1 MKFLHLISSTLCWF
15 QGNFSDWKIDRMTF
29 FKTSEWDKIKGR
41 TKVKNNETDK
51 MWMLLLLKNFHIYFH
66 SLTVV
71 YNNIRSIYFFQQRQ
85 MLNKNFCVRIFISLD
100 TLEFKNKIE
109 EIFLG
114 FLIFNSSEREKVRG
128 DEAEKENTQI
138 LAEWNLNLRKEDV
151 QKEENFSTSLFYF
164 ISLLIMQLK
173 LK

>member
-1 MKFLHLISSTLCWF
+1 M
-15 QGNFSDWKIDRMTF
+15 
-29 FKTSEWDKIKGR
+29 
-41 TKVKNNETDK
+41 
-51 MWMLLLLKNFHIYFH
+51 
-66 SLTVV
+66 V